1 MYLGD
6 KNMRLLL
13 LLFILVGSLLLLSGN
28 VYSLNLND
36 PVDKYSLNT
45 YTFPLAKKKCNDH
58 INFTDSSKMA
68 GSFPLI
74 NFNNSCGFM
83 DTFNQSR
90 LNFPIQDIETRNCFS
105 FTDEVR
111 KCLMTRLV
119 ALTIKNKIDI
129 KNTLICNP
137 NLLLAFYLH
146 GEVNPVWVTKNGL
159 NHKAVI
165 LIQTIIEADHEG
177 LFSEI
182 YHQKN
187 ILTLLTDIKFS
198 LLSDMLEPAKSAELD
213 ILLTDAFLSYAFHL
227 SEGIV
232 DPYSNNLNWY
242 IKKPKR
248 KLGEIF
254 QTVLYDNKMEE
265 FVCALQPHHSGYLRL
280 KQALLKYQK
289 IEKSGGWHKI
299 PAGKKLRKGDYG
311 IRIGALRSRLTIS
324 GGLTDSTCTN
334 HDYFDEVL
342 EDGIRRFQARHGLKV
357 DGIVGSKTL
366 FALNVPVEDR
376 IRQIRL
382 NMERWRWLP
391 QDLGNRHIIV
401 NTADFKL
408 NVIENERTIKSIRAI
423 VGKMERPT
431 PVLSRRIRYLELN
444 PYWNI
449 PHTIA
454 LNDILPCIKEDPCY
468 LADHNIR
475 VFENWEED
483 ARELNPESI
492 DWAAIT
498 KKNFVYKFRQDPANS
513 NALGRVK
520 FVFPNEF
527 SIYLHDTPARNL
539 FNMTKRA
546 FSSGCIRIE
555 KPMELAAYLLKN
567 NSKWSLEKLLAAV
580 NRNKSKAILLS
591 DPIKI
596 YILYWTVWV
605 DKDGIINFRDDIYG
619 RDRRLNVAFNQKAT
633 SPKVLYGEISAKKY
647 FSSRITPVSNRSN
660 INMNKIRARVI
671 THPSRL

>member
-1 MYLGD
+1 MKSSVLIFILSGSI
-6 KNMRLLL
+6 L
-13 LLFILVGSLLLLSGN
+13 LLFGN
-28 VYSLNLND
+28 GYSLNLND
-36 PVDKYSLNT
+36 HLDKYSLT
-45 YTFPLAKKKCNDH
+45 IYSFPFAKKKQNDH
-58 INFTDSSKMA
+58 INFAGNTKIL
-68 GSFPLI
+68 GSFSLIRCNNPCGFIDNFYQSLI
-74 NFNNSCGFM
+74 NIPMQHMENHNRFN
-83 DTFNQSR
+83 
-90 LNFPIQDIETRNCFS
+90 

-111 KCLMTRLV
+111 ECLISLLGYLV
-119 ALTIKNKIDI
+119 IQNKIDP
-129 KNTLICNP
+129 KTTLICNP
-137 NLLLAFYLH
+137 KLLLAFYLH
-146 GEVNPVWVTKNGL
+146 REVKPVWVFKNGL
-159 NHKAVI
+159 KSKAEV
-165 LIQTIIEADHEG
+165 LIKTIIEADHEG
-177 LFSEI
+177 LDSET
-182 YHQKN
+182 YHRKN
-187 ILTLLTDIKFS
+187 ILTLLTDIKS
-198 LLSDMLEPAKSAELD
+198 NLLSDMPKPEKLAELD
-213 ILLTDAFLSYAFHL
+213 ILLADAFFSYAFHL
-227 SEGIV
+227 SEGVV

-242 IKKPKR
+242 IKKPRR
-248 KLGEIF
+248 KLGKIF
-254 QTVLYDNKMEE
+254 QAVLYDDKIEG
-265 FVCALQPHHSGYLRL
+265 FVDALQPHHSGYLRL
-280 KQALLKYQK
+280 KQTLLKYQK
-289 IEKSGGWHKI
+289 IKKSGGWHEV
-299 PAGKKLRKGDYG
+299 PAGKKLRKCDYG
-311 IRIGALRSRLTIS
+311 TRVADLRSRLTIS
-324 GGLTDSTCTN
+324 GDLTDSTN
-334 HDYFDEVL
+334 INQDYFDEVL

-408 NVIENERTIKSIRAI
+408 NVIENEQTIKSIRAI
-423 VGKMERPT
+423 VGKMKRPT
-431 PVLSRRIRYLELN
+431 PVLSRKIRYLELN

-454 LNDILPCIKEDPCY
+454 LNDILPCIKEDPGY

-492 DWAAIT
+492 DWTAIT
-498 KKNFVYKFRQDPANS
+498 KKKFVYKLRQDPAIL

-555 KPMELAAYLLKN
+555 KPMELAAYLLQN
-567 NSKWSLEKLLAAV
+567 NSKWSLEKLVAAV
-580 NRNKSKAILLS
+580 NRKKNKTILLS

-619 RDRRLNVAFNQKAT
+619 RDRRLNIALNEKVTF
-633 SPKVLYGEISAKKY
+633 PKVLYEENSVKKY
-647 FSSRITPVSNRSN
+647 FSSRISPVSNRSN
-660 INMNKIRARVI
+660 INMNKIRAWVAANPER
-671 THPSRL
+671 